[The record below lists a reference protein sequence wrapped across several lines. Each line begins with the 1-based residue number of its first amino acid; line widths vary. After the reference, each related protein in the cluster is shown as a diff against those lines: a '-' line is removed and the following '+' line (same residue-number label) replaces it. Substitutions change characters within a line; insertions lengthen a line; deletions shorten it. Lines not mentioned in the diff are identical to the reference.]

1 MTALWS
7 RFREWL
13 RGFWLRVV
21 TWAKTAPVLRRVIWW
36 WYVKV
41 APRLPQRKKPPQTE
55 ATITKIDRMDGI
67 S

>member
-1 MTALWS
+1 MKALWS
-7 RFREWL
+7 RVRERL
-13 RGFWLRVV
+13 RGLRLRVV

-41 APRLPQRKKPPQTE
+41 APRLPQRKRAEETE
-55 ATITKIDRMDGI
+55 ATITKIDRMDGV

>member
-1 MTALWS
+1 MRTLWT

-21 TWAKTAPVLRRVIWW
+21 IWAKTAPVLRRVIWW
-36 WYVKV
+36 WHVKV
-41 APRLPQRKKPPQTE
+41 APRLPQRKTVTKND
-55 ATITKIDRMDGI
+55 ATVTKIDRMDRI